1 MWPKKRIQ
9 QSQALRGASNM
20 FEKMPSP
27 RVVQSSFFAAPSHT
41 SCWHPTNQGWLQR
54 WWMLTPKQLNALWP
68 IEIIISSTKLCQDRS
83 RLSFIQHMF
92 LFKAVE
98 VLKRMNN
105 ASEITFDF
113 FLVVILVASVLL
125 VPRVS
130 ASGQWPKS
138 PGATAPYTKVDFYTD
153 YQQLRNMAWQW
164 KIIFGIWK
172 AFSVARQS
180 SCAVMKFQVSCS
192 TWIPG
197 QI

>member
-1 MWPKKRIQ
+1 MTYNNWTSVPHIYHDMWPKKRIQ
-9 QSQALRGASNM
+9 QSQGFSRSFQHVRKNAVTESCAKLLFCHPVTHIMLAPHQPRLAAAMMDANPEAIECTLANWNHHL
-20 FEKMPSP
+20 FNKAMP
-27 RVVQSSFFAAPSHT
+27 
-41 SCWHPTNQGWLQR
+41 G
-54 WWMLTPKQLNALWP
+54 PKQRKLW
-68 IEIIISSTKLCQDRS
+68 IECLQLSSIHR
-83 RLSFIQHMF
+83 MF

-153 YQQLRNMAWQW
+153 YQ
-164 KIIFGIWK
+164 
-172 AFSVARQS
+172 
-180 SCAVMKFQVSCS
+180 
-192 TWIPG
+192 
-197 QI
+197 

>member
-1 MWPKKRIQ
+1 
-9 QSQALRGASNM
+9 
-20 FEKMPSP
+20 
-27 RVVQSSFFAAPSHT
+27 
-41 SCWHPTNQGWLQR
+41 
-54 WWMLTPKQLNALWP
+54 
-68 IEIIISSTKLCQDRS
+68 
-83 RLSFIQHMF
+83 MF

-153 YQQLRNMAWQW
+153 YQ
-164 KIIFGIWK
+164 
-172 AFSVARQS
+172 
-180 SCAVMKFQVSCS
+180 
-192 TWIPG
+192 
-197 QI
+197 

>member
-9 QSQALRGASNM
+9 QSQGFSRSFQHVRKNAVTESCAKLLFCHPVTHIMLAPHQPRLAAAMMDANPEAIECTLANWNHHL
-20 FEKMPSP
+20 FNKAMP
-27 RVVQSSFFAAPSHT
+27 
-41 SCWHPTNQGWLQR
+41 G
-54 WWMLTPKQLNALWP
+54 PKQRKLW
-68 IEIIISSTKLCQDRS
+68 IECLQLSSIHR
-83 RLSFIQHMF
+83 MF

-153 YQQLRNMAWQW
+153 YQ
-164 KIIFGIWK
+164 
-172 AFSVARQS
+172 
-180 SCAVMKFQVSCS
+180 
-192 TWIPG
+192 
-197 QI
+197 